1 MSREIIRPFL
11 ISKDEEGSYRLTVRE
26 TRFNSQNYPIVTSTL
41 QSEVFATAT
50 SAKAFARDNFRAEA
64 GQFATK

>member
-1 MSREIIRPFL
+1 MSRETVRPFL
-11 ISKDEEGSYRLTVRE
+11 ISKDEAGSYRLTVRE
-26 TRFNSQNYPIVTSTL
+26 TRYNSQNYPIVTSTL
-41 QSEVFATAT
+41 QAETFATAT